1 MEMDSGKSEN
11 SNKIERYGVRYKL
24 LLVLII
30 AGILLSLAAKS
41 QAGWLI
47 YGKPEFK
54 GKVIDAETKEPIEG
68 AVIVAV
74 YSKKAIRIA
83 PESVSITIDV
93 KETLTNKEGNF
104 LIPSYTTIIDP
115 FAWSKEVNFIIFK
128 PGYGSFP
135 DWRIRP
141 PRGMGMEITFE
152 KFFSGEV
159 GVEKEVWV
167 TTDPWKIGAE
177 SKKEKVAFGVVEL
190 PKLKTRDERRKAS
203 RVGVTGYRSKDLPLL
218 YKTLNEE
225 QRYLGM
231 PESE

>member
-115 FAWSKEVNFIIFK
+115 LSWSKPVTFIIFK

-135 DWRIRP
+135 DWRVRP
-141 PRGMGMEITFE
+141 PKGMSLETPFE

-159 GVEKEVWV
+159 GEVKDISV
-167 TTDPWKIGAE
+167 TEPWKTNA
-177 SKKEKVAFGVVEL
+177 KTWKEKVAFGVVEL
-190 PKLKTRDERRKAS
+190 PKLKTREERLR
-203 RVGVTGYRSKDLPLL
+203 RTLGIPTDFGPNQLPLL
-218 YKTLNEE
+218 YKAIDDEE
-225 QRYLGM
+225 NLF
-231 PESE
+231 